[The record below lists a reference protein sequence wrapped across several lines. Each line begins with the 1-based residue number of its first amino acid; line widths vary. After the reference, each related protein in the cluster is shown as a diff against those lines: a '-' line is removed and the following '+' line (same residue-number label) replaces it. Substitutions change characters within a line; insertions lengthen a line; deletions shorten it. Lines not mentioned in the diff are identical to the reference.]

1 MQDAVD
7 ISSGVSP
14 EVGITTSPTLLRYT
28 SSTLACV
35 VLTIVLTI
43 SLYVVYNSPYK
54 IKGFPESEISAFES
68 AAPLIK
74 VPRFPIV
81 SVFHITPWC

>member
-1 MQDAVD
+1 MQDAVE

-14 EVGITTSPTLLRYT
+14 EVGITTSPILLRYI

-35 VLTIVLTI
+35 VLTIDLTT

-54 IKGFPESEISAFES
+54 IKGVPKSEISAFES

-74 VPRFPIV
+74 APRFPIV
-81 SVFHITPWC
+81 FVVHITS